1 MERRTKNMRQ
11 ATAPGEVK
19 PKRAP
24 RTGQRSGAAL
34 PQSGWSDPEIEKAA
48 RRTLE
53 RNREAITELAK
64 W

>member
-1 MERRTKNMRQ
+1 MRQ
-11 ATAPGEVK
+11 AAVPEEVK
-19 PKRAP
+19 RKRAP
-24 RTGQRSGAAL
+24 RTGQRSGAVAGAAP

-48 RRTLE
+48 WRTLE